1 MDLLHRLVNAADVSA
16 GRLTALLGIYWG
28 SGGVFAGVAT
38 LLGAFP
44 DGWTPGLYTV
54 SVIAIIIA
62 CFLAAARGVRL
73 PAGVYLA
80 LVILGAMAICLLVL
94 WAGSNRLG
102 VSGILFV
109 YVTTFTFVTFRD
121 RALLLVVVAAAMH
134 LAVLTYLQADG
145 GWAIWSMTW
154 GVSIIAGVV
163 VGEVVEASRRALTE
177 RDEAVSQLQRADS
190 TKTAL
195 LHAVHH
201 ELSRPM
207 SSMEG
212 LAQTVADRGT
222 ELSDDARQELME
234 RVVAASA
241 RLRETLDELVGVT
254 RLSTGEVRLDLEDL
268 PLREVVTLALDRAEV
283 DGERIEVETPAAI
296 MVRADRGRLAHAL
309 ANLVV
314 NAARY
319 GGSDGPI
326 VVESRELGEQVEIRV
341 ADHGPGIPDEV
352 KEAVFE
358 PFVRAKDSD
367 VGKGTGIG
375 LSLVRQF
382 VRLHGGET
390 WMEDRQGGGNVA
402 VIRFPREGPAGALGE
417 SDGGGSRDHLDRG
430 DGVRADGSS

>member
-16 GRLTALLGIYWG
+16 GRLTALLGIYWA
-28 SGGVFAGVAT
+28 SGGAFAGVAT
-38 LLGAFP
+38 MLGAFP

-54 SVIAIIIA
+54 SVTAIIIGGI
-62 CFLAAARGVRL
+62 LMAARGVRL

-80 LVILGAMAICLLVL
+80 LVVLGAMAICLLVL
-94 WAGSNRLG
+94 WAGSTRLG

-134 LAVLTYLQADG
+134 LAVLIYLQADG
-145 GWAIWSMTW
+145 GWAIWSITW
-154 GVSIIAGVV
+154 GVAIIAGVV

-177 RDEAVSQLQRADS
+177 RDEALSQLQRADS

-195 LHAVHH
+195 LHAIHH

-212 LAQTVADRGT
+212 LAQTVADRGM
-222 ELSDDARQELME
+222 ELSDDSRQELME

-268 PLREVVTLALDRAEV
+268 PLREVITLALDRAEI

-326 VVESRELGEQVEIRV
+326 LVESRELGEQVEIRV
-341 ADHGPGIPDEV
+341 ADHGPGIPDEA

-382 VRLHGGET
+382 VRLHGGDT

-402 VIRFPREGPAGALGE
+402 VIRFPREGPADGLGE
-417 SDGGGSRDHLDRG
+417 SEGGDPRHHLGGG
-430 DGVRADGSS
+430 DGLRAGGSS